1 MFFVGALFIILSI
14 ITLLLAV
21 SKENKALIITAITLI
36 FICSH
41 ISLLYFSG
49 NKNQLNSINKEEVN
63 ISMGHFPIP
72 QLNSFG
78 YTITSVKFNCK
89 DFEYPMTEVHYK
101 SPDNELQLFISFKDE
116 MESTGER
123 LNLKGFKEI
132 YLLSE
137 DINSNKSYYT
147 FNAINTNDENLLYIF
162 ISNKNDKS
170 HILNIIESFNNH

>member
-1 MFFVGALFIILSI
+1 MYFVGVLFIILSI

-21 SKENKALIITAITLI
+21 SKENKALIIIAITLI

-41 ISLLYFSG
+41 ISLLYFSD
-49 NKNQLNSINKEEVN
+49 NKNHLNSINKEDIN
-63 ISMGHFPIP
+63 IAMGHFSIP
-72 QLNSFG
+72 RLNSFG
-78 YTITSVKFNCK
+78 YTITSVKFNSK

-101 SPDNELQLFISFKDE
+101 SIDNELQLFISSKDE

-137 DINSNKSYYT
+137 NVNSNKSYYT
-147 FNAINTNDENLLYIF
+147 FNAINTNDENLLYVF
-162 ISNKNDKS
+162 ISSKNDKN
-170 HILNIIESFNNH
+170 HILNIIESFDNH